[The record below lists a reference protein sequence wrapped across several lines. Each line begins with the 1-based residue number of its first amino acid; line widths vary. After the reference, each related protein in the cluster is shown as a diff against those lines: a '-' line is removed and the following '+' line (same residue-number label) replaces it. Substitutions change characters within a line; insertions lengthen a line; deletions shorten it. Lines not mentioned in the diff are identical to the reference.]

1 MTIDELTDR
10 IVEWEAQRTATQS
23 APDRRQI
30 RAELHDVDLPALD
43 QRGVIDFNPDEG
55 IVGGHNV
62 DLDTTDHATDERS
75 EPATATS
82 EPAGGARNPPP
93 FLAVAVGA
101 AILLVL
107 SSAVV
112 FGETTAAVLSAALVA
127 LATLAAVAY
136 RATRD

>member
-23 APDRRQI
+23 APERRQI

-55 IVGGHNV
+55 IVGSHNV
-62 DLDTTDHATDERS
+62 DLDTTDYSLDERS
-75 EPATATS
+75 EPATATP
-82 EPAGGARNPPP
+82 EPAVVRTNTPR

-107 SSAVV
+107 STAVV
-112 FGETTAAVLSAALVA
+112 FGETAAAVLSAGLVA

-136 RATRD
+136 RAIQD

>member
-10 IVEWEAQRTATQS
+10 IVEWEAKRTATQS

-55 IVGGHNV
+55 IVGSHNV
-62 DLDTTDHATDERS
+62 DLDTTEHSPDERS

-82 EPAGGARNPPP
+82 EPAMGPRNTAT
-93 FLAVAVGA
+93 FLVVAVGA

-107 SSAVV
+107 ATAVV
-112 FGETTAAVLSAALVA
+112 FGETTAAVLSAGLVA

>member
-10 IVEWEAQRTATQS
+10 IVEWEAKRTATQS

-43 QRGVIDFNPDEG
+43 QRGVVDFNPDEG
-55 IVGGHNV
+55 IVGSHNV
-62 DLDTTDHATDERS
+62 DLNTPDHSPDDRS

-82 EPAGGARNPPP
+82 ESTVVRTRNPR

-107 SSAVV
+107 ATAVV
-112 FGETTAAVLSAALVA
+112 FGETTVAVLSAGLVA
-127 LATLAAVAY
+127 LATLGAVAY